1 VDRLR
6 ELFYTLLRFD
16 DRLESWESYDRRFRE
31 AQREL
36 YITLMRLI
44 AERRALPP
52 DQQPHDVV
60 GMIVRARDE
69 DGQALS
75 DEQVLAHINILLV
88 AGHETTTTLA
98 SWMLY
103 FIATQPEQRHALEA
117 ELAGLA
123 IEADKPA
130 SVEALRSMKRMDA
143 FLREVGRLYPP
154 VINVPR
160 GVISDYEFGGYRIPA
175 GTALRLALAG
185 SHLLPSVFAEP
196 QRFDP
201 ERFLPPRDEERRTPY
216 GLVTF
221 GGGPRICIGINFAQ
235 IEVKALAAHILR
247 RYDLEPVGLPGAHGG
262 HWNAILTDGVK
273 LRVTNRP

>member
-1 VDRLR
+1 
-6 ELFYTLLRFD
+6 
-16 DRLESWESYDRRFRE
+16 
-31 AQREL
+31 
-36 YITLMRLI
+36 
-44 AERRALPP
+44 
-52 DQQPHDVV
+52 
-60 GMIVRARDE
+60 
-69 DGQALS
+69 
-75 DEQVLAHINILLV
+75 
-88 AGHETTTTLA
+88 
-98 SWMLY
+98 
-103 FIATQPEQRHALEA
+103 
-117 ELAGLA
+117 
-123 IEADKPA
+123 
-130 SVEALRSMKRMDA
+130 MKLMDA

-175 GTALRLALAG
+175 GTALRLSLAG